1 MVQIERPNAVQVEM
15 VCGYG
20 AALAVPVEAKLAI
33 KELGKMNWKDC
44 TGSRAVYDRLMNQ
57 LAWTGYGVAQG

>member
-1 MVQIERPNAVQVEM
+1 M

-20 AALAVPVEAKLAI
+20 AASAVPVEAKLAI

-44 TGSRAVYDRLMNQ
+44 SGSRAVYDRLIAQ
-57 LAWTGYGVAQG
+57 LKWTGYGVAQE